1 MSRIATVLP
10 LPTAALAVHE
20 PAHLKTA
27 LYQQALHVVSSAA
40 LAAALADG
48 PAWAAAPVPEDPT
61 QRASALDTE
70 LSLHDLSLG
79 DGDACN

>member
-27 LYQQALHVVSSAA
+27 LYQQALHVVSAA
-40 LAAALADG
+40 TLAVALEDA
-48 PAWAAAPVPEDPT
+48 PAWAAAPVPEDLT
-61 QRASALDTE
+61 HRASALDAE

-79 DGDACN
+79 DGDTC